1 MEMYGIHHGGNFG
14 NNFCGE
20 AHKLI
25 CRNPTV
31 GNESFCFRLEI
42 VTTSTSIVG
51 PHIGLYDAHVGK
63 LGNIF
68 SDAEVRK
75 QNVGMRIG
83 EEKAQAPSSKNQI
96 LKRLQKVRRA
106 QSTKSP
112 KCYNKRTNACST
124 SAKCLCACA
133 SPSILPA
140 CLTIAVCQ
148 AVDACLTCLPA
159 CLPDHLPVAIVHAI

>member
-1 MEMYGIHHGGNFG
+1 MFKGFSTTLTVSQASVTYFRNLPALSGMADFGWQQWQAREACGGKEPRGYG
-14 NNFCGE
+14 
-20 AHKLI
+20 
-25 CRNPTV
+25 RNPDYTIKFCCV
-31 GNESFCFRLEI
+31 GRGQ
-42 VTTSTSIVG
+42 VG
-51 PHIGLYDAHVGK
+51 TLPAC
-63 LGNIF
+63 
-68 SDAEVRK
+68 
-75 QNVGMRIG
+75 
-83 EEKAQAPSSKNQI
+83 
-96 LKRLQKVRRA
+96 
-106 QSTKSP
+106 QSAKSP

>member
-1 MEMYGIHHGGNFG
+1 MEMYGIHHVGNFG
-14 NNFCGE
+14 NSFCGE

-25 CRNPTV
+25 CRNPIV

-83 EEKAQAPSSKNQI
+83 EEKAQAPSGKNQI
-96 LKRLQKVRRA
+96 LKRLQKGILHIESVDSHEPDTSLLCQCENMFCTLVLVTNPTVCEQRSHTQTTQHVNPNEPQQRA
-106 QSTKSP
+106 
-112 KCYNKRTNACST
+112 
-124 SAKCLCACA
+124 
-133 SPSILPA
+133 
-140 CLTIAVCQ
+140 
-148 AVDACLTCLPA
+148 
-159 CLPDHLPVAIVHAI
+159 